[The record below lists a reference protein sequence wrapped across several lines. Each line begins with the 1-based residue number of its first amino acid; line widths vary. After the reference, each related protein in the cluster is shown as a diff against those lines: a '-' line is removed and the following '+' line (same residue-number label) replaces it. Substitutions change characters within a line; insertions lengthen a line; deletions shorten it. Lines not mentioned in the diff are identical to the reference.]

1 MAKLD
6 TKAQILKTG
15 LLKEAASPRLVKL
28 EENQVMQ
35 ANGKYKIIPKFCGI
49 VAKCGER
56 QDNPYKKG
64 GCLDNH
70 SNGGLHCPRAGP
82 QPSGPGANPG
92 LALKGQGKGQQI
104 SLGSALGQP
113 WPY

>member
-70 SNGGLHCPRAGP
+70 SNGGLEDLLVDLDSLFQHKM
-82 QPSGPGANPG
+82 PGHWHLPNPHNG
-92 LALKGQGKGQQI
+92 ATLPH
-104 SLGSALGQP
+104 SC
-113 WPY
+113 